1 MRTIKA
7 LCATT
12 SMLILATACSPESAP
27 LMAQQ
32 PTREPEK
39 VEIPQY
45 DKVDRQKFNWITE
58 DGGNSQFDFN
68 PQVDI
73 LFVTDNSDSM
83 KSAQENLVKNLDRFT
98 NGINKNKMIDY
109 QIGVISTWDSSERF
123 VTKKQDKYGIGEL
136 RYMKNSANKSFNQRF
151 VNKAYKNYLAST
163 LNIGVAAY
171 DKGGPENEEF
181 FAPVQSAL
189 EKSGRGGTNE
199 NFFREN
205 AQLVVI
211 FMTDADES
219 STRITPEQMARTLRD
234 FKGGNAKKLSVYG
247 VLVKKTDSDDKKDW
261 ALRIHPKY
269 NPQCF
274 DMTGKT
280 PKNNGTCT
288 GFGPDK
294 IEQLIVLA
302 NEEKGSPDSI
312 KAKYVTGI
320 TSKDFG
326 TDLGRIGDNI
336 TIKTLAKEIFL
347 SQRPRVET
355 DGTLQVR
362 VRYGTPDVLAKGGG
376 QIIPNKTKGGW
387 AYDPENNSVK
397 LSGDVQYEYRENARF
412 AVDLVPLTLA
422 N

>member
-1 MRTIKA
+1 MRTLKS
-7 LCATT
+7 LCAV
-12 SMLILATACSPESAP
+12 SLIALGTAACSPESDTLLAQAP
-27 LMAQQ
+27 L
-32 PTREPEK
+32 PEPEK

-98 NGINKNKMIDY
+98 KGINNNRMIDY

-123 VTKKQDKYGIGEL
+123 ISKKQDKYGIGEL
-136 RYMKNSANKSFNQRF
+136 RYIKNSAGKSFNQRY
-151 VNKAYKNYLAST
+151 VNKGYKSYLAPT

-181 FAPVQSAL
+181 FAPLQSAL
-189 EKSGRGGTNE
+189 EKSGRGGVNE
-199 NFFREN
+199 GFFRDN

-211 FMTDADES
+211 IMTDADES

-247 VLVKKTDSDDKKDW
+247 VLVKKSDDDSKKDW

-274 DMTGKT
+274 DMSGKI

-288 GFGPDK
+288 GFGPEK
-294 IEQLIVLA
+294 IEELIVMA

-312 KAKYVTGI
+312 KDKYITGI
-320 TSKDFG
+320 TSKTFG
-326 TDLGRIGDNI
+326 NDLGKIGDNI

-347 SQRPRVET
+347 SQRPRVEA

-362 VRYGTPDVLAKGGG
+362 VRYGTPEVLAKGGG
-376 QIIPNKTKGGW
+376 QIIPNKVKGGW

-397 LSGDVQYEYRENARF
+397 LSGDVQYQYQEKARF
-412 AVDLVPLTLA
+412 AVDLIPLTLA
-422 N
+422 K

>member
-362 VRYGTPDVLAKGGG
+362 VRYGTADVLAKGGG

-397 LSGDVQYEYRENARF
+397 LSGDIQYDYKENSRF
-412 AVDLVPLTLA
+412 AVDLIPLTLA

>member
-1 MRTIKA
+1 MRTMKA
-7 LCATT
+7 FYAA
-12 SMLILATACSPESAP
+12 SMMLLAAACSPESST
-27 LMAQQ
+27 LMAQA
-32 PTREPEK
+32 PTPEPEK

-73 LFVTDNSDSM
+73 LFVTDNSESM

-109 QIGVISTWDSSERF
+109 QIGVISTWDSRTF
-123 VTKKQDKYGIGEL
+123 GTKQQGPYNIGDL

-151 VNKAYKNYLAST
+151 VNKAYKSYLSPT
-163 LNIGVAAY
+163 LNIGVASFQN
-171 DKGGPENEEF
+171 GGPQHEEF
-181 FAPVQSAL
+181 FAPLQAAL
-189 EKSGRGGTNE
+189 EKSKRGGVNE
-199 NFFREN
+199 DFFREN
-205 AQLVVI
+205 SQLVVI
-211 FMTDADES
+211 IMTDADES
-219 STRITPEQMARTLRD
+219 STQITPEQMARTLRD

-247 VLVKKTDSDDKKDW
+247 VLVKKNDPDDKKDW
-261 ALRIHPKY
+261 ALRIHPDY

-274 DMTGKT
+274 DMTGKIA
-280 PKNNGTCT
+280 KNNGTCT
-288 GFGPDK
+288 GFGPER

-326 TDLGRIGDNI
+326 TDLGKIGDNI

-397 LSGDVQYEYRENARF
+397 LSGDVQYEYKESARF

-422 N
+422 K